1 MFNTK
6 EIVII
11 DDTGDVYELASSIFK
26 REKEEYEFKRSSSSK
41 EDINMALAEIP
52 SLIIVNDDGLKTD
65 ALKVCEYIRKDS
77 ENSITPMIVTGT
89 NKDVDYR
96 VEFLKRI
103 VEYYIPKPLTKIY
116 FYYTIKNLS
125 RLIEANRCISNLTGL
140 PGNTQI
146 EIELK
151 KRVSGKKLFAVLYAD
166 LDNFKA
172 YNDKYGFMNGDEVI
186 KFTANCM
193 REAIQTNGGK
203 KDFLG
208 HIGGDDFVAIVDFEN
223 ARKIGKDIIKR
234 FDKGIIDY
242 YSDDDVEKGYVKI
255 LNRRGK
261 LEKYPLMTVTV
272 AMISNKYRKYATVLE
287 LGEDGANVKKKAK
300 AINGSTFL
308 ENRRR
313 GRN

>member
-11 DDTGDVYELASSIFK
+11 DDSGDVYELASGIFR
-26 REKEEYEFKRSSSSK
+26 REREEYEFKRSSSSK
-41 EDINMALAEIP
+41 EDINAALAEIP

-89 NKDVDYR
+89 NKDVNYR

-151 KRVSGKKLFAVLYAD
+151 KRVTGKKLFAVLYAD

-193 REAIQTNGGK
+193 REAIQKHGDK
-203 KDFLG
+203 HDFLG

-223 ARKIGKDIIKR
+223 ARKIGKDIITR
-234 FDKGIIDY
+234 FDKGIVEY

>member
-11 DDTGDVYELASSIFK
+11 DDAGDVFELASNIFK
-26 REKEEYEFKRSSSSK
+26 KEKEEYEFMRSTSSK
-41 EDINMALAEIP
+41 EDMNAALAEIP
-52 SLIIVNDDGLKTD
+52 SLIIINADNLKKD
-65 ALKVCEYIRKDS
+65 ALKVCEYIRNDS
-77 ENSITPMIVTGT
+77 ENSITPIIVTGT
-89 NKDVDYR
+89 TKDVNYR
-96 VEFLKRI
+96 VEFLKRV

-151 KRVSGKKLFAVLYAD
+151 KRVASKKLFAVLYVD

-172 YNDKYGFMNGDEVI
+172 YNDKYGFMNGDETI

-193 REAIQTNGGK
+193 REAIQIYGGK

-234 FDKGIIDY
+234 FDKGIVDY
-242 YSDDDVEKGYVKI
+242 YSDDDVEKGFVKI

-261 LEKYPLMTVTV
+261 LEKYPLMTISV

-300 AINGSTFL
+300 AIAGSTFL

-313 GRN
+313 GR